1 MKHIKLI
8 VVALML
14 VLVTGFPVVRA
25 CTNVLVTKGA
35 STDGSTMISYAADSH
50 VLYGE
55 LYFWPAAE
63 WQPGAML
70 KVWEWDTGKYLG
82 EIPQALRTYR
92 VVGNMNE
99 YQVSIAET
107 TYGGR
112 EELADSTGMVDYGS
126 LIYVALQ
133 RSKTAREAIKVM
145 TELVTLYGYYSTGES
160 FSIAD
165 ANEVWIM
172 EMIGKGTDM
181 KVDKKTKANYNAN
194 KGAVWV
200 AIRIPDGYISGHANQ
215 ARIQTFT
222 YQKKNLWD
230 DPNATV
236 FNSADVISFAKAKGY
251 FKGEDKDFSFSD
263 TYAPVDFG
271 SARFS
276 EARVWSFF
284 RKANKEM
291 DKYQDYAMGKN
302 LTNRMPLFIKPD
314 HKISVQE
321 VMSYMRDF
329 YGGTP
334 MDMTQDVGAGPYGN
348 PYRWRPLTYKVD
360 GQMYFNERA
369 VVTQQTGFSH
379 VSQMRSW
386 MPREVGG
393 IFWFSVDDNG
403 TSVFTPIYSI
413 STKVPRSYAKGFG
426 SMMEFNPD
434 AAFWVF
440 NQVSNFVYT
449 RYSDMQPE
457 VKAIQDETETKY
469 VAMVADMDAKALEAL
484 KTDNAAAVQML
495 TDFSVN
501 TAEATVARWKQLYG
515 YLFTKYMDGNIK
527 WPNGNEQNPNIK
539 QPGYGEKWNRMIIEK
554 TGDHLKYEGAG
565 H

>member
-1 MKHIKLI
+1 MKRLKLI

-14 VLVTGFPVVRA
+14 VFTTQLQGVRA

-63 WQPGAML
+63 WQPGTML

-92 VVGNMNE
+92 VIGNMNE
-99 YQVSIAET
+99 YQLSIAET
-107 TYGGR
+107 TFGGK
-112 EELADSTGMVDYGS
+112 EGLEDSTGLVDYGS
-126 LIYVALQ
+126 LIYIALQ
-133 RSKTAREAIKVM
+133 RSKNAREAIKVM
-145 TELVTLYGYYSTGES
+145 TELVEQYGYYSTGES

-165 ANEVWIM
+165 PNEVWIM
-172 EMIGKGTDM
+172 EMIGKGVDM
-181 KVDKKTKANYNAN
+181 KVDKKTKKSYNAN

-222 YQKKNLWD
+222 YQKKNMWD
-230 DPNATV
+230 DPNASV
-236 FNSADVISFAKAKGY
+236 FNSPDVISFAKAKGFY
-251 FKGEDKDFSFSD
+251 TGEDKNFSFSD

-271 SARFS
+271 AARFS
-276 EARVWSFF
+276 DARVWSFF

-291 DKYQDYAMGKN
+291 DKYEAYAMGKD
-302 LTNRMPLFIKPD
+302 LTNRMPLYIKPD

-321 VMSYMRDF
+321 VMSFMRDH
-329 YGGTP
+329 YEGTP

-348 PYRWRPLTYKVD
+348 PYRWRPLTWKVD
-360 GQMYFNERA
+360 GKTYFNERA
-369 VVTQQTGFSH
+369 VGTQQTGFSH

-386 MPREVGG
+386 LPREVGG
-393 IFWFSVDDNG
+393 ILWFSVDDNSS
-403 TSVFTPIYSI
+403 SVFTPIYCS
-413 STKVPRSYAKGFG
+413 STQVPPSWAKGFG

-449 RYSDMQPE
+449 RYSDMHPE
-457 VKAIQDETETKY
+457 VKKVQDETETKY
-469 VAMVADMDAKALEAL
+469 VAMVAEMDAKALEVL
-484 KTDNAAAVQML
+484 KTDNAAGVKML

-501 TAEATVARWKQLYG
+501 TAEATVKRWKELYA
-515 YLFTKYMDGNIK
+515 YLFTRYMDGNIK

-539 QPGYGEKWNRMIIEK
+539 QPGYGEKWNKLIQEK
-554 TGDHLKYEGAG
+554 TGDHLLYQGGG